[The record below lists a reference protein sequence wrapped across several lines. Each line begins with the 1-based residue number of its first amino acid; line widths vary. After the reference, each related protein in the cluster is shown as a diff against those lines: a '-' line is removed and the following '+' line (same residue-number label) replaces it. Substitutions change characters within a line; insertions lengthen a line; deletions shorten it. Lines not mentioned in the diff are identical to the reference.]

1 MEDPTM
7 DDTEFD
13 TRLDRVTRAADV
25 VNALPKQLQASAFQ
39 YLIGGASLAPAGPV
53 APQHQSPGNGSSST
67 APAPAPPEEGSTP
80 ARRARKNGS
89 KSGKSASNDL
99 EIDLFP
105 EGKTSFKEFA
115 AEKAPASNDE
125 RYAVA
130 VYWILRVAE
139 LETATVAQVMSCFMV
154 ANWRLPTDAANGASK
169 SRVAGYLSSG
179 SSEDLKLSSIGINL
193 VKSDLPRAN
202 ATS

>member
-1 MEDPTM
+1 M

-13 TRLDRVTRAADV
+13 ARLDRVKRASDV
-25 VNALPKQLQASAFQ
+25 VSALPKQLQTSAFH
-39 YLIGGASLAPAGPV
+39 YLIDGAPLAPAGPH
-53 APQHQSPGNGSSST
+53 APHPPSGGDGSSST
-67 APAPAPPEEGSTP
+67 PVAQKETEAGRTSS
-80 ARRARKNGS
+80 RRARKNGS

-105 EGKTSFKEFA
+105 EGKASFKDFA
-115 AEKAPASNDE
+115 AEKSPATNDE

-154 ANWRLPTDAANGASK
+154 ADWRLPTDAANGASK
-169 SRVAGYLSSG
+169 SRVAGFLSSG
-179 SSEDLKLSSIGINL
+179 RSEDLKLSSIGINL
-193 VKSDLPRAN
+193 VKSDLPRAI
-202 ATS
+202 TKS

>member
-1 MEDPTM
+1 M
-7 DDTEFD
+7 DDKEFD
-13 TRLDRVTRAADV
+13 TRLDRVKRASDV
-25 VNALPKQLQASAFQ
+25 VNALPKQLQTTAFQ
-39 YLIGGASLAPAGPV
+39 YLIGNASLAPV
-53 APQHQSPGNGSSST
+53 APPAPIHQPEVNGSFST
-67 APAPAPPEEGSTP
+67 ASAPAATEAGSTSS
-80 ARRARKNGS
+80 RRARKNGS

-115 AEKAPASNDE
+115 AEKAPGTNDE

-154 ANWRLPTDAANGASK
+154 ADWRLPTNAANGASK

-202 ATS
+202 TKS